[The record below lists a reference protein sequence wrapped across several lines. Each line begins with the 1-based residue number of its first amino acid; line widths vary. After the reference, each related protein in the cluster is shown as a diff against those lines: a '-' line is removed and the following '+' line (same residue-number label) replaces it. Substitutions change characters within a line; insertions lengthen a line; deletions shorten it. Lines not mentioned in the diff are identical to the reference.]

1 MNITS
6 ADRMYLLSPAEIE
19 HFPIEK
25 YQHKMTPEHVPYIFF
40 KTYNETTGFRG
51 LYGTILISPG
61 GSEVKYLCITN
72 ILPSIDQA
80 RDLFNHMTPDPF
92 PRDFGLEVTV
102 NPKIYH
108 ADNAYLYK
116 DDTYFHLV
124 LQSSRVVYSVLI
136 DGAAV
141 EETQVRKELREK
153 MDYLMNHLDDMI
165 IRSAQGSTVQD

>member
-25 YQHKMTPEHVPYIFF
+25 YRHKITPEHVPYIFF
-40 KTYNETTGFRG
+40 KTYNETSGFRG